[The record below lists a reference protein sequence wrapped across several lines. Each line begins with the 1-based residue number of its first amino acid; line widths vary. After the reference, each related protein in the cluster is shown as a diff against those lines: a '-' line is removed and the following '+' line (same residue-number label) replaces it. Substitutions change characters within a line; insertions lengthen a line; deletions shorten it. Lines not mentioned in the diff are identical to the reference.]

1 MLHYSFFTDHGLTI
15 HDRGISALVRFMGV
29 KSDLFR
35 SIYFHRTVK
44 AIDLTLADLFKESKS
59 YLFDGNPAE
68 DLSSYQG
75 FTESSVLVDVSRW
88 EKSNDL
94 TQRELGKKWRKLLA
108 RQYSWHMVCER
119 SLVFAEKDREASNIF
134 SDQTLVESKLRH
146 GLPGDL
152 RDLPL
157 RVDIA
162 RHIHRPHTKGPASG
176 QNFLYDSARDIVRP
190 LTTNELFSHAPVS
203 HRI

>member
-1 MLHYSFFTDHGLTI
+1 
-15 HDRGISALVRFMGV
+15 
-29 KSDLFR
+29 
-35 SIYFHRTVK
+35 
-44 AIDLTLADLFKESKS
+44 
-59 YLFDGNPAE
+59 
-68 DLSSYQG
+68 
-75 FTESSVLVDVSRW
+75 
-88 EKSNDL
+88 
-94 TQRELGKKWRKLLA
+94 
-108 RQYSWHMVCER
+108 MVCER

-203 HRI
+203 HRICRVYAESLEHRKELAAAARQPARWQLGR